1 MVCHIDY
8 VFDGLLFHYYNFPR
22 SIAVGFVGAAE
33 LQCAADGDGGAIDL
47 GGVFEG
53 EDIGGG
59 VVDEGVLGAVDS
71 DGAGVGRAVVA
82 PEERDTRTGL
92 PCAVIHLTTPAVFP
106 EVEPPMHGHQRVAR
120 GQLLLGRPACVHGES
135 WNLLTERA
143 EDCGT
148 TEGRRYAAVADLHNA
163 FHANG
168 LRN

>member
-148 TEGRRYAAVADLHNA
+148 TEGRRHAAAADLHND

-168 LRN
+168 LRS